1 MELQNYRYIGIER
14 GRLDERQRRTYLESS
29 KKCKLESAFW
39 KLTKVFPSTE
49 GMVSVLYRRQEQEEQ
64 IQKIWCKRIGIAVL
78 LLIAFLFLCY
88 MEGRTS
94 PPEKAIQ
101 NGNVIF
107 REGEGKDITFN
118 LSTQVDGEK
127 KAGNDVDIVG
137 RQRVQQG
144 RIFKT
149 G

>member
-1 MELQNYRYIGIER
+1 MKDREELIWKAV
-14 GRLDERQRRTYLESS
+14 

-64 IQKIWCKRIGIAVL
+64 LQKIWCKRIGIAVL
-78 LLIAFLFLCY
+78 FLIAFLFLCY
-88 MEGRTS
+88 MAGRTS

-101 NGNVIF
+101 NGNVIS

-118 LSTQVDGEK
+118 LSTQVNGEK
-127 KAGNDVDIVG
+127 K
-137 RQRVQQG
+137 Q
-144 RIFKT
+144 
-149 G
+149 

>member
-1 MELQNYRYIGIER
+1 MKDREELIWEAV
-14 GRLDERQRRTYLESS
+14 

-78 LLIAFLFLCY
+78 FLIAFLFLCY
-88 MEGRTS
+88 MAGRTS

-127 KAGNDVDIVG
+127 KQETMSISLEDREFSREEFSKLDEKCLSLIH
-137 RQRVQQG
+137 
-144 RIFKT
+144 I
-149 G
+149 